1 MPVSVLNHQKE
12 VEHTVEMLPKKDKEA
27 VTLSEGER
35 DSKELVVMTVAKDTA
50 IMAAAK
56 DTAIMVVAKDTA
68 IMVVAK
74 VAAIMAVAK
83 GMAITMVAKGMAIT
97 MVVISDSIVAHPIAI
112 GTMC

>member
-1 MPVSVLNHQKE
+1 MEAVI
-12 VEHTVEMLPKKDKEA
+12 PKKDKEE

-35 DSKELVVMTVAKDTA
+35 DCKEKVVMAVAKDTA
-50 IMAAAK
+50 IM
-56 DTAIMVVAKDTA
+56 TVAKDRA

-74 VAAIMAVAK
+74 VADIME
-83 GMAITMVAKGMAIT
+83 VAKGMAIT